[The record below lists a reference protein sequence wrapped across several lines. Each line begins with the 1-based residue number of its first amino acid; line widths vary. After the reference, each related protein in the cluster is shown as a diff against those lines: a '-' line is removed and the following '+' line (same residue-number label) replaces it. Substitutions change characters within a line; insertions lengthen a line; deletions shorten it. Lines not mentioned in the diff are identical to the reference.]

1 VYPETETSDLIRVV
15 GVFLLSLEDISNV
28 CIISNSLSFVPRDD
42 AKVFVLFVLFVF
54 VFFSSAFKVVVV
66 GVLFDVRNWTREG
79 KMM

>member
-1 VYPETETSDLIRVV
+1 
-15 GVFLLSLEDISNV
+15 LENISIV
-28 CIISNSLSFVPRDD
+28 CIISLSFLASRDD